1 MKSVLRALVSF
12 VASFFRT
19 RASMQ
24 LEILAL
30 RHQLT
35 ACKQSTKRPRLRPAD
50 RIFWAWLS
58 RVWSR
63 WEHVLVFVQ
72 PATVV
77 RWQQRKFREHWTR
90 LSRRGTPGRPPVSKE
105 VRRLIRQMSAVNS
118 TWVSPRIAGELAK
131 IGITVAKSTV
141 EKYMIRRRKP
151 PSAIWRAFLKNHM
164 KELVSVDF
172 FVVPTVTFRVL
183 FVFVVL
189 SHQRRRV
196 LHFNVTEHPTATWA
210 AQQIIE
216 AFPYDTAPRFL
227 LRDRDG
233 VYGRVFRDR
242 VASLEIE
249 EVLTAPRSPWQSPY
263 VERLIGSV
271 RRECLDHVVVFQ
283 ERHLRRLLTEYFA
296 YYHGSRVHQSLD
308 MDCPEHRPVQPAES
322 GVVIEIPQVGGIHHR
337 YERQAA

>member
-24 LEILAL
+24 FEILAL

-35 ACKQSTKRPRLRPAD
+35 VCKQSTKRPRIAPAD

-63 WEHVLVFVQ
+63 WESVLVFVQ

-77 RWQQRKFREHWTR
+77 RWRQRKFREHWAR
-90 LSRRGTPGRPPVSKE
+90 LSRHGKPGRPPVSKE
-105 VRRLIRQMSAVNS
+105 VRQLIRQMSAANS
-118 TWVSPRIAGELAK
+118 TWGSPRIVGELAK
-131 IGITVAKSTV
+131 IGISVAKSTV
-141 EKYMIRRRKP
+141 EKYMVHHRKP
-151 PSAIWRAFLKNHM
+151 PSATWRAFLKNHM
-164 KELVSVDF
+164 KDLLSVDF

-183 FVFVVL
+183 FVFLVL

-196 LHFNVTEHPTATWA
+196 VHFNVTEHPTAVWA
-210 AQQIIE
+210 AQQVVE

-233 VYGRVFRDR
+233 VYGQVFRDR
-242 VASLEIE
+242 VASMEIE

-271 RRECLDHVVVFQ
+271 RRDCLDHVVVFH
-283 ERHLRRLLTEYFA
+283 EEHLRRLLTEYFA
-296 YYHGSRVHQSLD
+296 YYHRSRVHQSLD
-308 MDCPEHRPVQPAES
+308 MDCPEHRPVQPANS
-322 GVVIEIPQVGGIHHR
+322 GEVVEIPQVGGIHHR